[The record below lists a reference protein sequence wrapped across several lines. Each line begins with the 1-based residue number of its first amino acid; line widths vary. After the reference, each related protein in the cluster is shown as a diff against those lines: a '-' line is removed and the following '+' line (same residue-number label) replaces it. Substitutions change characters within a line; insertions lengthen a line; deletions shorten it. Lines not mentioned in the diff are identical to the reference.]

1 MKRYRDYTEQSSA
14 SKEHMKKV
22 AKMAEYDSMERE
34 KADMT
39 NFKRKPY
46 SVPIKSRILILIA
59 IMLFIPVI
67 QVKAAEN
74 TYLSEEIQEA
84 CIKHGE
90 EYNICPELLMAIIEK
105 ESRGNPDVENGSCK
119 GLMQINISFQ
129 KDRMKILGV
138 KDIFSID
145 GNIHVGTDYIAE
157 LISENDD
164 LYYVL
169 MCYNM
174 GSAKAKK
181 LYEQDS
187 FSSYAV
193 SVSNRAT
200 EIERAKGK

>member
-119 GLMQINISFQ
+119 GLMQIDIIFQ
-129 KDRMKILGV
+129 KDRMKRIGV
-138 KDIFSID
+138 KDIFSVD
-145 GNIHVGTDYIAE
+145 GNIHLGADYLAE
-157 LISENDD
+157 LIAENDD
-164 LYYVL
+164 VYYVL
-169 MCYNM
+169 MAYNM
-174 GSAKAKK
+174 GYRKAIS
-181 LYEQDS
+181 LYNNEQYTN
-187 FSSYAV
+187 YAV
-193 SVSNRAT
+193 
-200 EIERAKGK
+200 EICERSEELERIHGK

>member
-1 MKRYRDYTEQSSA
+1 MKRFRDYTEQSSS

-119 GLMQINISFQ
+119 GLMQINIIFQ
-129 KDRMKILGV
+129 KDRMKRIGV
-138 KDIFSID
+138 KDIFSVD
-145 GNIHVGTDYIAE
+145 GNIHLGADYLAE

-164 LYYVL
+164 VYYVL
-169 MCYNM
+169 MAYNM

-187 FSSYAV
+187 FSRYAV
-193 SVSNRAT
+193 SVSNRAA
-200 EIERAKGK
+200 EIERAKGE

>member
-46 SVPIKSRILILIA
+46 SVPRKIRTLILIA
-59 IMLFIPVI
+59 IMVFVPVI
-67 QVKAAEN
+67 QVKAAED

-84 CIKHGE
+84 CIKNGE
-90 EYNICPELLMAIIEK
+90 EYNICPELIMAIIEK

-119 GLMQINISFQ
+119 GLMQINIIFQ
-129 KDRMKILGV
+129 KDRMKRLGV
-138 KDIFSID
+138 KDIFCID
-145 GNIHVGTDYIAE
+145 GNIHLGADYLAE

-164 LYYVL
+164 VYYVL
-169 MCYNM
+169 MAYNM
-174 GSAKAKK
+174 GSEKAKK

-193 SVSNRAT
+193 SVSNRAA

>member
-1 MKRYRDYTEQSSA
+1 MKRYRDYTEQSSV

-59 IMLFIPVI
+59 IMLFVPVI
-67 QVKAAEN
+67 QVKAAED
-74 TYLSEEIQEA
+74 TYLSDEIREV
-84 CIKHGE
+84 CIKYGD

-119 GLMQINISFQ
+119 GLMQINIIFQ
-129 KDRMKILGV
+129 KDRMKLLGV
-138 KDIFSID
+138 KDIFCID
-145 GNIHVGTDYIAE
+145 GNIRIGADYLAE
-157 LISENDD
+157 LIAENDD
-164 LYYVL
+164 VYYVL
-169 MCYNM
+169 MAYNM
-174 GSAKAKK
+174 GSEKAKK
-181 LYEQDS
+181 LYEQDI
-187 FSSYAV
+187 FSKYAV
-193 SVSNRAT
+193 SVSNRAA

>member
-1 MKRYRDYTEQSSA
+1 MKRFRDYTEQSSA

-22 AKMAEYDSMERE
+22 AKMAEYDSMERD

-46 SVPIKSRILILIA
+46 SIPKKTPIVILFA
-59 IMLFIPVI
+59 IMIFVHDIP
-67 QVKAAEN
+67 VKAAED
-74 TYLSEEIQEA
+74 TFLTEDIQET
-84 CIKHGE
+84 CVKYGE
-90 EYNICPELLMAIIEK
+90 EYGICPEILMAIIEK

-129 KDRMKILGV
+129 NDRMKILGV

-145 GNIHVGTDYIAE
+145 GNIHVGADYIAE

-181 LYEQDS
+181 LYEQDI
-187 FSSYAV
+187 FSRYAV
-193 SVSNRAT
+193 TVASRAA
-200 EIERAKGK
+200 EIEKAKGK

>member
-39 NFKRKPY
+39 NFRRKPY
-46 SVPIKSRILILIA
+46 SVPVKSIILIFIA
-59 IMLFIPVI
+59 IMLFVPVI
-67 QVKAAEN
+67 PVKAAED
-74 TYLSEEIQEA
+74 TFLTEEIQET
-84 CIKHGE
+84 CVKYGE
-90 EYNICPELLMAIIEK
+90 EYGICPEILMAIIEK

-119 GLMQINISFQ
+119 GLMQINIIFQ
-129 KDRMKILGV
+129 KDRMKRLGV
-138 KDIFSID
+138 KDIFSVD
-145 GNIHVGTDYIAE
+145 GNIHLGADYLAE

-164 LYYVL
+164 VYYVL
-169 MCYNM
+169 MAYNM

-181 LYEQDS
+181 LYEQDI
-187 FSSYAV
+187 FSRYAV
-193 SVSNRAT
+193 SVSNRAA

>member
-1 MKRYRDYTEQSSA
+1 MKRFRDLTEQSSA

-39 NFKRKPY
+39 NFRRNPY
-46 SVPIKSRILILIA
+46 SVPRKIRIVILIA
-59 IMLFIPVI
+59 IMLFAPVI
-67 QVKAAEN
+67 QVKAAED

-84 CIKHGE
+84 CIKNGE

-119 GLMQINISFQ
+119 GLMQINIIFQ
-129 KDRMKILGV
+129 KERMKRLGV
-138 KDIFSID
+138 KDIFSVD
-145 GNIHVGTDYIAE
+145 GNIHLGADYLAE

-164 LYYVL
+164 VYYVL
-169 MCYNM
+169 MAYNM

-181 LYEQDS
+181 LYEQDI
-187 FSSYAV
+187 FSKYAV
-193 SVSNRAT
+193 SVSNRAA

>member
-1 MKRYRDYTEQSSA
+1 MKSFRDYTEQSSA

-59 IMLFIPVI
+59 IMLFVPVI
-67 QVKAAEN
+67 QVKAAED
-74 TYLSEEIQEA
+74 TFLTEEIQET
-84 CIKHGE
+84 CVKYGE
-90 EYNICPELLMAIIEK
+90 EYGICPEILMAIIEK

-181 LYEQDS
+181 LYDQDI
-187 FSSYAV
+187 FSRYAV
-193 SVSNRAT
+193 TVSSRAA
-200 EIERAKGK
+200 EIEKAKGE

>member
-59 IMLFIPVI
+59 IMLFVPVI
-67 QVKAAEN
+67 QVKAAED

-119 GLMQINISFQ
+119 GLMQINIIFQ
-129 KDRMKILGV
+129 KDRMKRLGV
-138 KDIFSID
+138 SDLYDQYS
-145 GNIHVGTDYIAE
+145 NILVGADYLAE
-157 LISENDD
+157 LFDKYEDPY
-164 LYYVL
+164 LVL
-169 MCYNM
+169 MVYNM
-174 GSAKAKK
+174 GYRKAIS
-181 LYEQDS
+181 LYNNEQYTN
-187 FSSYAV
+187 YAV
-193 SVSNRAT
+193 
-200 EIERAKGK
+200 EICERSEELERIHGK